1 MRFIIFLIAISLCA
15 CATPYDF
22 KSPTVAPNVK
32 DETELGKLVER
43 AAKEPG
49 NLVLR
54 AHIARQKE
62 LLTRK
67 FLDEAAIALDKNDF
81 DGANS
86 LLDKVLAIN
95 PASPGASDGKRN
107 VESAKRHQEWFKQAQ
122 EQFTLGNL
130 DQAEAKL
137 RSLLIENP
145 IHAQAKS
152 LMRQVS
158 RKKAVNT
165 MPTLLKANISKP
177 VTLEFRE
184 TSLKTIFE
192 LISRSSNINFIFD
205 KEVKGDTK
213 ATIFVKDTKIEE
225 AIHVILVTN
234 QLSQKVL
241 SENTILIYPN
251 TPAKNREYQELVVR
265 NFYLANAD
273 IKQTV
278 NVIKTIVKTTDIVY
292 DEKLNMLTMR
302 DTPEAIRLAEKLITA
317 QDMAEPEVM
326 LELEVLEVSRNRL
339 QELGVRFPEK
349 VSFSALN
356 AAGASP
362 GSLTIDDW
370 RGLNSNRIRVSITD
384 PSLIINLRRLDTDT
398 NLLAN
403 PRIRVKNREKAKVH
417 IGERVPVIT
426 TISTVNVGVSESV
439 AYLDVGLKLDIEPN
453 VYLEDEVSMKV
464 GLEVSNILETIVRA
478 SGTQTYRLGTR
489 NTSTTL
495 QLKDGET
502 QILAGLIQ
510 DDERKSTNKIPGLGN
525 LPVIGKLFSNS
536 DSTNTKTEIVLLITP
551 RIIRNIDQPEID
563 VAEFAS
569 GTADSIGSAP
579 LQVNSQDTNLALD
592 NHPPISAP
600 VQQNRVPN
608 GLPLS
613 PGQAKPANGRPI
625 PVNPTKAAPLSPAK
639 ALNNGTLPIPAQ
651 PVNTVPVEANAKP

>member
-1 MRFIIFLIAISLCA
+1 MRVIIFLIGISLCA

-22 KSPTVAPNVK
+22 KSPVVAPNVK
-32 DETELGKLVER
+32 DETELSKLVER
-43 AAKEPG
+43 SAKEPG

-62 LLTRK
+62 LLARK

-81 DGANS
+81 DGANN

-95 PASPGASDGKRN
+95 PASPGATEGKRDI
-107 VESAKRHQEWFKQAQ
+107 ESAKRHQEWFKQAQ
-122 EQFTLGNL
+122 EQFTMGNL
-130 DQAEAKL
+130 DQAETKL
-137 RSLLIENP
+137 RALLIENP
-145 IHAQAKS
+145 MQVQAKS
-152 LMRQVS
+152 LMRQIS
-158 RKKAVNT
+158 RKKAVNP
-165 MPTLLKANISKP
+165 MPALLKANISKP
-177 VTLEFRE
+177 VTLEFRD
-184 TSLKTIFE
+184 TSLRTIFE
-192 LISRSSNINFIFD
+192 LISRSSKINFIFD
-205 KEVKGDTK
+205 KDVKGDTK
-213 ATIFVKDTKIEE
+213 ATIFVRDTKIEE

-234 QLSQKVL
+234 QLAQKVL

-251 TPAKNREYQELVVR
+251 TAAKNKEYQELVVR

-273 IKQTV
+273 IKQTA

-302 DTPEAIRLAEKLITA
+302 DTPEAIRLAEKIISA

-362 GSLTIDDW
+362 GSLTINDW
-370 RGLNSNRIRVSITD
+370 RGLNSSRIRVSITD

-426 TISTVNVGVSESV
+426 TISTANVGVSESV

-502 QILAGLIQ
+502 QVLAGLIQ
-510 DDERKSTNKIPGLGN
+510 DDERKSTNKIPGLGS
-525 LPVIGKLFSNS
+525 LPIIGKLFSNS

-551 RIIRNIDQPEID
+551 RIIRNINQPEID

-569 GTADSIGSAP
+569 GTVDAIGSAP
-579 LQVNSQDTNLALD
+579 LQINSQDTNQTLD
-592 NHPPISAP
+592 NQKSLAAP
-600 VQQNRVPN
+600 TQQNRVPN
-608 GLPLS
+608 DLPLNPRS
-613 PGQAKPANGRPI
+613 TNPDIVRPM
-625 PVNPTKAAPLSPAK
+625 PVNPTNVVPMPPAKTLNSDTVPLSR
-639 ALNNGTLPIPAQ
+639 Q
-651 PVNTVPVEANAKP
+651 PVNGVPVEVNAKP